1 MSHESAIVGAFNYLW
16 GYHDA
21 QNRTAV
27 CPCILSNAQNFLDEL
42 LGDMVAQ
49 IEHRYFIIEF
59 KQTRPGFEHEVHGAK
74 AKPARFEL
82 YNLLYNN
89 GTVRALSTA
98 GHYACW
104 ADTALQF
111 EFYANAPGPGS
122 LFVPVH
128 ILNTPGAK
136 LTFSDFYDG
145 IHNPDLTLSAVNP
158 STFANGI
165 GLPLRGMVEY
175 LEAMVQ
181 TNPAI
186 AAPSA
191 GLDAILG
198 IYNPATKQT
207 TRVPEKFEGLLAAF
221 MSIKAKVK
229 ASSPSVGMMN

>member
-21 QNRTAV
+21 QNGTAI

-42 LGDMVAQ
+42 LGDVVAR

-59 KQTRPGFEHEVHGAK
+59 KQTRLGFEREVHGAK
-74 AKPARFEL
+74 AKPARFGL
-82 YNLLYNN
+82 YNLLYSN

-98 GHYACW
+98 GHYTCW
-104 ADTALQF
+104 ADTALRF
-111 EFYANAPGPGS
+111 GYYANAPGPGP
-122 LFVPVH
+122 LFVPTH
-128 ILNTPGAK
+128 ILNAPGPT
-136 LTFSDFYDG
+136 LSFSDFYDRT
-145 IHNPDLTLSAVNP
+145 HNLDLTLSATDP

-165 GLPLRGMVEY
+165 GLPLSGMVEY

-191 GLDAILG
+191 ALDAVLG
-198 IYNPATKQT
+198 IFNPATQQT
-207 TRVPEKFEGLLAAF
+207 TRIPGNFQGLLAAF
-221 MSIKAKVK
+221 MAIKTKVK
-229 ASSPSVGMMN
+229 ASSPSAGMMQ

>member
-21 QNRTAV
+21 RDGTAV

-42 LGDMVAQ
+42 LGDMVAR

-59 KQTRPGFEHEVHGAK
+59 KQTRPGFEHEVHGAG
-74 AKPARFEL
+74 AKPARFGL
-82 YNLLYNN
+82 CNLLYSN

-104 ADTALQF
+104 VDTALRF

-122 LFVPVH
+122 LIVPGN
-128 ILNTPGAK
+128 ILNSPGSK
-136 LTFSDFYDG
+136 LTFSDFYDR
-145 IHNPDLTLSAVNP
+145 IHNPDLTLSGGNP
-158 STFANGI
+158 STFTNGI

-186 AAPSA
+186 AAPGA
-191 GLDAILG
+191 ALDAILG

-207 TRVPEKFEGLLAAF
+207 TRVPDNFEGLLAAF
-221 MSIKAKVK
+221 MAIKAKVK
-229 ASSPSVGMMN
+229 ASSPSAGTMN

>member
-21 QNRTAV
+21 QNGTAV

-42 LGDMVAQ
+42 LGDMVARV
-49 IEHRYFIIEF
+49 EHRYFIIEF
-59 KQTRPGFEHEVHGAK
+59 KQTRPGFEDEVHSGA
-74 AKPARFEL
+74 AKPARFGL
-82 YNLLYNN
+82 YNLLYGN

-104 ADTALQF
+104 ADTALRF
-111 EFYANAPGPGS
+111 EYYANAPGPGS
-122 LFVPVH
+122 IFVPGH
-128 ILNTPGAK
+128 ILNAPGTK
-136 LTFSDFYDG
+136 LTFNDFYDG
-145 IHNPDLTLSAVNP
+145 IHNPAMTLSAGNP

-186 AAPSA
+186 SAPSA
-191 GLDAILG
+191 ALDAILG

-207 TRVPEKFEGLLAAF
+207 TRIPANFEGLLAAF
-221 MSIKAKVK
+221 MAIKAKVK
-229 ASSPSVGMMN
+229 ASSPQVGMMN